1 MGVELELHAGRPVR
15 DGSSLVRGSY
25 EHGEALARVLDG
37 VRTGRLAL
45 VDPYGDTMFN
55 EQEAEAALP
64 QVAALLRDCADDS
77 ARAALTDLAGM
88 LEACAATP
96 GGYLWFMGD

>member
-1 MGVELELHAGRPVR
+1 M
-15 DGSSLVRGSY
+15 
-25 EHGEALARVLDG
+25 
-37 VRTGRLAL
+37 
-45 VDPYGDTMFN
+45 
-55 EQEAEAALP
+55 EAEAALP

>member
-1 MGVELELHAGRPVR
+1 MGVELELHAGRPAR
-15 DGSSLVRGSY
+15 DGSSLLRGSY

-37 VRTGRLAL
+37 VDTGRLSW

-55 EQEAEAALP
+55 EQVAEAAMP
-64 QVAALLRDCADDS
+64 QVSALLRDCTDPA

-96 GGYLWFMGD
+96 GSYLWFMGD